1 MSNEIKKPP
10 GGGGRILLVL
20 TVVASLASIAGFIL
34 ALIQFIKS

>member
-1 MSNEIKKPP
+1 MSSEVKKPP

-34 ALIQFIKS
+34 TLIQFIKN